1 MINCSV
7 MNIFI
12 ISNLKTYINQNTCKL
27 VTGVAYTHDNVFISG
42 KSSGFVMVELE
53 KLLKF

>member
-1 MINCSV
+1 